1 MISKSRFCRRLAG
14 DGRVFEG
21 LGWGRA
27 RFSLPRAPP
36 PSVLAV
42 LVLGW
47 LSVFIRGFGLV
58 MLARVSNSDG
68 LVVRALVDVLVVGL
82 ENGIHALHEFVRVG
96 AGQGITTQAVLHEVP
111 EGAETSTGLTSLVD
125 TDLTGLVDSGLIFKP
140 LETDW
145 PLLNNVLPDM
155 VVGDVLALLVSEGG
169 LGKLVH
175 GHIVAFQDDD
185 GDSARGQFELA
196 ALQYIVQIRES
207 EKERMFRLGLH
218 GHNFGN

>member
-21 LGWGRA
+21 LGWGWA

-42 LVLGW
+42 LVRRVY
-47 LSVFIRGFGLV
+47 SRFGLV
-58 MLARVSNSDG
+58 MLARASNSDG